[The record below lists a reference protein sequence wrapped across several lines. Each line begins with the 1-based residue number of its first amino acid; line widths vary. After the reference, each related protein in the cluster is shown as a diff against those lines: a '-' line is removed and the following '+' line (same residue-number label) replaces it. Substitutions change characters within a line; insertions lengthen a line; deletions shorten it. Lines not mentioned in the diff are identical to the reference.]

1 MTTVT
6 DLDTEVSSEDD
17 VEPAF
22 LQMNV
27 NDVAYSILTG
37 EWNTGNEEEMAEFVG
52 TFRDFFTAVT
62 TLRVKLDAQI
72 WEGWETGKVPRSIK
86 SVRNPRK
93 ESSATPGR
101 KAKPK
106 TLAEQL
112 LKR

>member
-6 DLDTEVSSEDD
+6 DLDDNVSSDDD

-22 LQMNV
+22 LTMNV
-27 NDVAYSILTG
+27 ESVAYSILTG
-37 EWNTGNEEEMAEFVG
+37 EWNTGDEDEMIEFVQ

-72 WEGWETGKVPRSIK
+72 WDGWQSGKVPRTVK
-86 SVRNPRK
+86 SVRAQRK
-93 ESSATPGR
+93 GAKPGR
-101 KAKPK
+101 KATPK